1 MTGNKKLHFQALI
14 RTGYVKKGGTAYVK
28 RNFNHPIY
36 RSGLYEPDLYSHDF
50 CPVCEIPSEKA
61 MDQKAQEHL
70 PCLLYTSDAA
80 DEGLGVDLGGR
91 RIIKKI
97 FFSSRRRHTRL
108 ASVSW
113 ARRCV

>member
-28 RNFNHPIY
+28 RIINHPNY
-36 RSGLYEPDLYSHDF
+36 RSCIYETELYSLDF

-70 PCLLYTSDAA
+70 PALSGTDQLIPATDF
-80 DEGLGVDLGGR
+80 L
-91 RIIKKI
+91 
-97 FFSSRRRHTRL
+97 
-108 ASVSW
+108 
-113 ARRCV
+113 

>member
-28 RNFNHPIY
+28 RNFNHPMY
-36 RSGLYEPDLYSHDF
+36 RSGLYEPDIYSHDF

-70 PCLLYTSDAA
+70 PALSGTDPAYSCYGFSVRSSSLHRL
-80 DEGLGVDLGGR
+80 
-91 RIIKKI
+91 IIHVSQTALFPLIRAI
-97 FFSSRRRHTRL
+97 FYPSI
-108 ASVSW
+108 
-113 ARRCV
+113 

>member
-28 RNFNHPIY
+28 RNFNHPMY
-36 RSGLYEPDLYSHDF
+36 RSGLYEPDIYSHDF

-70 PCLLYTSDAA
+70 PALSGTDQIFCEKFIFTPVNYPRFTDS
-80 DEGLGVDLGGR
+80 GLFPLIR
-91 RIIKKI
+91 AI
-97 FFSSRRRHTRL
+97 FYPGI
-108 ASVSW
+108 
-113 ARRCV
+113 